1 MERTLFIISYDIED
15 DKRRDT
21 MRRFLS
27 DYGYRVQK
35 SVFECFLT
43 KGMYEDVKK
52 GIMAIM
58 DKKKDRARIYTICQ
72 SCRKRTKTAG
82 VARLPEE
89 EEFVIV

>member
-15 DKRRDT
+15 DKRRNT

-43 KGMYEDVKK
+43 KEMLAEVKK
-52 GIMAIM
+52 GIKRII
-58 DKKKDRARIYTICQ
+58 DKKEDRVRIYQICRA
-72 SCRKRTKTAG
+72 CRKRAEISGFTE
-82 VARLPEE
+82 VPEE